1 MIGQAVGAVT
11 DATHGMTLSAVA
23 LPYYRLIMPYG
34 LEKFARFATNVWGI
48 DTVGKTNEELA
59 AAGLNA
65 MENWMREIGC
75 ETVGHVCLWCSNTFN
90 EIMPYYNKMYETELL
105 NVEHLLG
112 IKRHKV
118 VDMLRDFDESSS
130 GNGSAD
136 TSTSSTGKSTNKF
149 SDTPQD
155 ELFVSKVDA
164 GDYLT
169 NLTIEDTKDDTTVG
183 TKSKSDGTIKR
194 DETNKDTTDEFVTD
208 PRYYQAFLDLS
219 EKILNLDMQ
228 VIENVQVQG
237 LFMQVWS

>member
-1 MIGQAVGAVT
+1 MAQDTIQLRTFVT
-11 DATHGMTLSAVA
+11 QWVKDAG
-23 LPYYRLIMPYG
+23 YYNPTMPEWKQDFSPAYARLG
-34 LEKFARFATNVWGI
+34 LDEYPIYDESKRRQLNDKFIRHY
-48 DTVGKTNEELA
+48 
-59 AAGLNA
+59 
-65 MENWMREIGC
+65 WMREIGC
-75 ETVGHVCLWCSNTFN
+75 ETVGHFCLWCSNTFN

-136 TSTSSTGKSTNKF
+136 TSTSSTGKSIDKF

-155 ELFVSKVDA
+155 ELFVPKVDA

-169 NLTIEDTKDDTTVG
+169 NLTIGDTADDTTVG

-228 VIENVQVQG
+228 VIDNVQVQG

>member
-1 MIGQAVGAVT
+1 MAQDTIQLRTFVT
-11 DATHGMTLSAVA
+11 QWVKDAG
-23 LPYYRLIMPYG
+23 YYNPAMPEWKQDFSPAYARLG
-34 LEKFARFATNVWGI
+34 LDEYPIYDESKRRQLNDKFIRHY
-48 DTVGKTNEELA
+48 
-59 AAGLNA
+59 
-65 MENWMREIGC
+65 WMREIGC
-75 ETVGHVCLWCSNTFN
+75 ETVGHFCLWCSNTFN

-169 NLTIEDTKDDTTVG
+169 NLTIEDTADDTTVG
-183 TKSKSDGTIKR
+183 TKSKSDGIIKR

-219 EKILNLDMQ
+219 EKVLNLDMQ

>member
-1 MIGQAVGAVT
+1 MAQ
-11 DATHGMTLSAVA
+11 
-23 LPYYRLIMPYG
+23 
-34 LEKFARFATNVWGI
+34 
-48 DTVGKTNEELA
+48 DTVQMRKFVTQWVKD
-59 AAGLNA
+59 AGAYDNSKPEWKQDFSPAYARLGLDEYPIYDESKRKQLNDKFIRHY
-65 MENWMREIGC
+65 WMREIGC
-75 ETVGHVCLWCSNTFN
+75 ETVGHFCLWCSNTFN
-90 EIMPYYNKMYETELL
+90 EIMPYYNKLYEAELL

-118 VDMLRDFDESSS
+118 VNMLRDFDESSS
-130 GNGSAD
+130 GNGSSD
-136 TSTSSTGKSTNKF
+136 TSTSSTGKSTSKF

-169 NLTIEDTKDDTTVG
+169 NLTIDDTQDNTTVG
-183 TKSKSDGTIKR
+183 TKSKSDGTISR
-194 DETNKDTTDEFVTD
+194 DESNSDTTDEFVTD
-208 PRYYQAFLDLS
+208 PRYYQAFMDLS

>member
-1 MIGQAVGAVT
+1 MAQDTIQLRTFVT
-11 DATHGMTLSAVA
+11 QWVKDAGSYNPTLPEWKQDFSPAYA
-23 LPYYRLIMPYG
+23 RLG
-34 LEKFARFATNVWGI
+34 LDEYPIYDESKRRQLNDKFIRHY
-48 DTVGKTNEELA
+48 
-59 AAGLNA
+59 
-65 MENWMREIGC
+65 WMREIGC
-75 ETVGHVCLWCSNTFN
+75 ETVGHFCLWCSNTFN

-136 TSTSSTGKSTNKF
+136 TSTSSTGKSINKF

-169 NLTIEDTKDDTTVG
+169 NLTIEDTADDTTVG

-228 VIENVQVQG
+228 VINNVQVQG

>member
-1 MIGQAVGAVT
+1 MAQDTIQLRTFVT
-11 DATHGMTLSAVA
+11 QWVKDGG
-23 LPYYRLIMPYG
+23 YYNPAMPEWKQDFSPAYARLG
-34 LEKFARFATNVWGI
+34 LDEYPIYDESKRRQLNNKFIRHY
-48 DTVGKTNEELA
+48 
-59 AAGLNA
+59 
-65 MENWMREIGC
+65 WMREIGC
-75 ETVGHVCLWCSNTFN
+75 ETVGHFCLWCSNTFN

-105 NVEHLLG
+105 NVERLLG

-169 NLTIEDTKDDTTVG
+169 NLTIEDTADDTTVG

-228 VIENVQVQG
+228 VINNVQVQG

>member
-1 MIGQAVGAVT
+1 MAQDTIQLRTFVT
-11 DATHGMTLSAVA
+11 QWVKDAGYYNPS
-23 LPYYRLIMPYG
+23 LPEWKQDFSPAYARLG
-34 LEKFARFATNVWGI
+34 LDEYPIYDESKRRQLNNKFIRHY
-48 DTVGKTNEELA
+48 
-59 AAGLNA
+59 
-65 MENWMREIGC
+65 WMREIGC
-75 ETVGHVCLWCSNTFN
+75 ETVGHFCLWCSNTFN
-90 EIMPYYNKMYETELL
+90 EIMPYYNKIYETELL

-136 TSTSSTGKSTNKF
+136 TSTSSIGKSTNKF

-169 NLTIEDTKDDTTVG
+169 NLTIEDTADDTTVG
-183 TKSKSDGTIKR
+183 TNSKSDGTIKR

-228 VIENVQVQG
+228 VINNVQVQG

>member
-1 MIGQAVGAVT
+1 MAQDTIQLRTFVT
-11 DATHGMTLSAVA
+11 QWVKDARSYNPAMPEWKQDFSPAYA
-23 LPYYRLIMPYG
+23 RLG
-34 LEKFARFATNVWGI
+34 LDEYPIYDESKRRQLNDKFIRHY
-48 DTVGKTNEELA
+48 
-59 AAGLNA
+59 
-65 MENWMREIGC
+65 WMREIGC
-75 ETVGHVCLWCSNTFN
+75 ETVGHFCLWCSNTFN

-169 NLTIEDTKDDTTVG
+169 NLTIEDTADDTTVG

-228 VIENVQVQG
+228 VINNVQVQG

>member
-1 MIGQAVGAVT
+1 MAQETIQLRKFVT
-11 DATHGMTLSAVA
+11 QWVKDAGTYNPTMPEWKQDFSPAYA
-23 LPYYRLIMPYG
+23 RLG
-34 LEKFARFATNVWGI
+34 LDEYPIYDESKRKELNNKFIRHY
-48 DTVGKTNEELA
+48 
-59 AAGLNA
+59 
-65 MENWMREIGC
+65 WMREIGC
-75 ETVGHVCLWCSNTFN
+75 ETVGHFCLWCSNTFN

-169 NLTIEDTKDDTTVG
+169 NLTIEDTADDTTVG

>member
-1 MIGQAVGAVT
+1 MAQDTIQLRTFVT
-11 DATHGMTLSAVA
+11 QWVKDAG
-23 LPYYRLIMPYG
+23 YYNPSMPEWKQDFSPAYARLG
-34 LEKFARFATNVWGI
+34 LDEYPIYDESKRRQLNDKFIRHY
-48 DTVGKTNEELA
+48 
-59 AAGLNA
+59 
-65 MENWMREIGC
+65 WMREIGC
-75 ETVGHVCLWCSNTFN
+75 ETVGHFCLWCSNTFN

-136 TSTSSTGKSTNKF
+136 TSTSSTGKSINKF

-169 NLTIEDTKDDTTVG
+169 NLTIEDTADDTTVG

-208 PRYYQAFLDLS
+208 PRYYQSFLDLS

-228 VIENVQVQG
+228 VINNVQVQG

>member
-1 MIGQAVGAVT
+1 MAQ
-11 DATHGMTLSAVA
+11 
-23 LPYYRLIMPYG
+23 
-34 LEKFARFATNVWGI
+34 
-48 DTVGKTNEELA
+48 DTVQMRKFVTQWVKD
-59 AAGLNA
+59 AGAYDNSKPEWKQDFSPAYARLGLDEYPIYDESKRKQLNDKFIRHY
-65 MENWMREIGC
+65 WMRGIGC
-75 ETVGHVCLWCSNTFN
+75 ETVGHFCLWCSNTFN
-90 EIMPYYNKMYETELL
+90 EIMPYYNKLYEAELL

-130 GNGSAD
+130 GNGSSD
-136 TSTSSTGKSTNKF
+136 TSTSSTGKSTGKF

-169 NLTIEDTKDDTTVG
+169 NLTIDDTQDNTTVG
-183 TKSKSDGTIKR
+183 TQSKSDGTISR
-194 DETNKDTTDEFVTD
+194 DESNSDTTDEFVTD

>member
-1 MIGQAVGAVT
+1 MAQDTIQLRTFVT
-11 DATHGMTLSAVA
+11 QWVKDAG
-23 LPYYRLIMPYG
+23 YYNQSMPEWKQDFSPAYARLG
-34 LEKFARFATNVWGI
+34 LDEYPIYDESKRRQLNDKFIRHY
-48 DTVGKTNEELA
+48 
-59 AAGLNA
+59 
-65 MENWMREIGC
+65 WMREIGC
-75 ETVGHVCLWCSNTFN
+75 ETVGHFCLWCSNTFN

-169 NLTIEDTKDDTTVG
+169 NLTIEDTADDTTVG

-219 EKILNLDMQ
+219 EKVLNLDMQ
-228 VIENVQVQG
+228 VINNVQVQG

>member
-1 MIGQAVGAVT
+1 MARDTIQLRTFVT
-11 DATHGMTLSAVA
+11 QWVKDGG
-23 LPYYRLIMPYG
+23 YYNPSMPEWKQDFSPAYARLG
-34 LEKFARFATNVWGI
+34 LDEYPIYDESKRRQLNDKFIRHY
-48 DTVGKTNEELA
+48 
-59 AAGLNA
+59 
-65 MENWMREIGC
+65 WMREIGC
-75 ETVGHVCLWCSNTFN
+75 ETVGHFCLWCSNTFN

-105 NVEHLLG
+105 NVERLLG

-155 ELFVSKVDA
+155 ELFVPKVDA

-169 NLTIEDTKDDTTVG
+169 NLTIEDTADDTTVG

-208 PRYYQAFLDLS
+208 PRYYQSFLDLS

-228 VIENVQVQG
+228 VINNVQVQG

>member
-1 MIGQAVGAVT
+1 MAQ
-11 DATHGMTLSAVA
+11 
-23 LPYYRLIMPYG
+23 
-34 LEKFARFATNVWGI
+34 
-48 DTVGKTNEELA
+48 DTVQMRKFVTQWVKD
-59 AAGLNA
+59 AGAYDSSKPEWKQDFSPAYARLGLGEYPIYDESKRKQLNDKFIRHY
-65 MENWMREIGC
+65 WMREIGC
-75 ETVGHVCLWCSNTFN
+75 ETVGHFCLWCSNTFN
-90 EIMPYYNKMYETELL
+90 EIMPYYNKLYEAELL

-118 VDMLRDFDESSS
+118 VNMLRDFDESSS
-130 GNGSAD
+130 GNGSSD
-136 TSTSSTGKSTNKF
+136 TSTSSTGKSTGKF

-169 NLTIEDTKDDTTVG
+169 NLTIDDTQDNTTVG
-183 TKSKSDGTIKR
+183 TKSKSDGTISR
-194 DETNKDTTDEFVTD
+194 DESNSDTTDEFVTD
-208 PRYYQAFLDLS
+208 PRYYQVFLDLS

>member
-1 MIGQAVGAVT
+1 MPEWKQDFSPAYA
-11 DATHGMTLSAVA
+11 
-23 LPYYRLIMPYG
+23 RLG
-34 LEKFARFATNVWGI
+34 LDEYPIYDESKRRELNDKFIRHY
-48 DTVGKTNEELA
+48 
-59 AAGLNA
+59 
-65 MENWMREIGC
+65 WMREIGC
-75 ETVGHVCLWCSNTFN
+75 ETVGHFCLWCSNTFN

-169 NLTIEDTKDDTTVG
+169 NLTIEDTADDTTVG

-219 EKILNLDMQ
+219 EKVLNLDMQ
-228 VIENVQVQG
+228 VINNVQVQG

>member
-1 MIGQAVGAVT
+1 MAQDTIQLRTFVT
-11 DATHGMTLSAVA
+11 QWVKDAG
-23 LPYYRLIMPYG
+23 YYNQTMPEWKQDFSPAYARLG
-34 LEKFARFATNVWGI
+34 LDEYPIYDESKRRQLNDKFIRHY
-48 DTVGKTNEELA
+48 
-59 AAGLNA
+59 
-65 MENWMREIGC
+65 WMREIGC
-75 ETVGHVCLWCSNTFN
+75 ETVGHFCLWCSNTFN

-169 NLTIEDTKDDTTVG
+169 NLTIEDTADDTTVG

-219 EKILNLDMQ
+219 EKVLNLDMQ
-228 VIENVQVQG
+228 VINNVQVQG

>member
-1 MIGQAVGAVT
+1 MAQ
-11 DATHGMTLSAVA
+11 
-23 LPYYRLIMPYG
+23 
-34 LEKFARFATNVWGI
+34 
-48 DTVGKTNEELA
+48 DTVQMRKFVTQWVKD
-59 AAGLNA
+59 AGAYDNSKPEWKQDFSPAYARLGLDEYPIYDESKRKQLNDKFIRHY
-65 MENWMREIGC
+65 WMREIGC
-75 ETVGHVCLWCSNTFN
+75 ETVGHFCLWCSNTFN
-90 EIMPYYNKMYETELL
+90 EIMPYYNKLYEAELL

-118 VDMLRDFDESSS
+118 VNMLRDFDESSS
-130 GNGSAD
+130 GNGSSD

-169 NLTIEDTKDDTTVG
+169 NLTIDDTQDSTTVG
-183 TKSKSDGTIKR
+183 TKSKSDGTISR
-194 DETNKDTTDEFVTD
+194 DESNSDTTDEFVTD

>member
-1 MIGQAVGAVT
+1 MAQDTIQLRTFVT
-11 DATHGMTLSAVA
+11 QWVKDGG
-23 LPYYRLIMPYG
+23 YYNPTMPEWKQDFSPAYARLG
-34 LEKFARFATNVWGI
+34 LDKYPIYDESKRKQLNDKFIRHY
-48 DTVGKTNEELA
+48 
-59 AAGLNA
+59 
-65 MENWMREIGC
+65 WMREIGC
-75 ETVGHVCLWCSNTFN
+75 ETVGHFCLWCSNTFN
-90 EIMPYYNKMYETELL
+90 EIMPYYNKLYETELL

-136 TSTSSTGKSTNKF
+136 TSTSSTGKSTSKF

-169 NLTIEDTKDDTTVG
+169 NLTIDDTVDDTTVG

-228 VIENVQVQG
+228 VINNVQVQG

>member
-1 MIGQAVGAVT
+1 MAQ
-11 DATHGMTLSAVA
+11 
-23 LPYYRLIMPYG
+23 
-34 LEKFARFATNVWGI
+34 
-48 DTVGKTNEELA
+48 DTVQMRKFVTQWVKD
-59 AAGLNA
+59 AGAYDNSKPEWKQDFSPAYARLGLDEYPIYDESKRKQLNDKFIRHY
-65 MENWMREIGC
+65 WMREIGC
-75 ETVGHVCLWCSNTFN
+75 ETVGHFCLWCSNTFN
-90 EIMPYYNKMYETELL
+90 EIMPYYNKLYEAELL

-118 VDMLRDFDESSS
+118 VNMLRDFDESSS
-130 GNGSAD
+130 GNGSSD

-169 NLTIEDTKDDTTVG
+169 NLTIDDTKDNTTVG
-183 TKSKSDGTIKR
+183 TKSKSDGTISR
-194 DETNKDTTDEFVTD
+194 DESNSDTTDEFVTD

>member
-1 MIGQAVGAVT
+1 MAQ
-11 DATHGMTLSAVA
+11 
-23 LPYYRLIMPYG
+23 
-34 LEKFARFATNVWGI
+34 
-48 DTVGKTNEELA
+48 DTVQMRKFVTQWVKD
-59 AAGLNA
+59 AGTYDNSKPEWKQDFSPAYARMGLDEYPIYDESKRKQLNDKFIRHY
-65 MENWMREIGC
+65 WMREIGC
-75 ETVGHVCLWCSNTFN
+75 ETVGHFCLWCSNTFN
-90 EIMPYYNKMYETELL
+90 EIMPYYNKLYEAELL

-136 TSTSSTGKSTNKF
+136 TSTSSMGKSTNKF

-169 NLTIEDTKDDTTVG
+169 NLSIDDTQDSTTVG
-183 TKSKSDGTIKR
+183 TKSKSDGTISR
-194 DETNKDTTDEFVTD
+194 DESNSDTTDEFVTD

>member
-1 MIGQAVGAVT
+1 MAQDTIQLRTFVT
-11 DATHGMTLSAVA
+11 QWVKDAG
-23 LPYYRLIMPYG
+23 YYNQSMPEWKQDFSPAYERLG
-34 LEKFARFATNVWGI
+34 LDEYPIYDESKRRQLNDKFIRHY
-48 DTVGKTNEELA
+48 
-59 AAGLNA
+59 
-65 MENWMREIGC
+65 WMREIGC
-75 ETVGHVCLWCSNTFN
+75 ETVGHFCLWCSNTFN

-169 NLTIEDTKDDTTVG
+169 NLTIEDTADDTTVG

-219 EKILNLDMQ
+219 EKVLNLDMQ
-228 VIENVQVQG
+228 VINNVQVQG

>member
-1 MIGQAVGAVT
+1 MAKDTIQLRTFITQWVKDGGAYNPAMPEWKQ
-11 DATHGMTLSAVA
+11 DFSPAYA
-23 LPYYRLIMPYG
+23 RLG
-34 LEKFARFATNVWGI
+34 LDEYPIYDESKRRRLNDKFIRHY
-48 DTVGKTNEELA
+48 
-59 AAGLNA
+59 
-65 MENWMREIGC
+65 WMREIGC
-75 ETVGHVCLWCSNTFN
+75 ETVGHFCLWCSNTFN

-169 NLTIEDTKDDTTVG
+169 NLTIEDTADDTTVG

-228 VIENVQVQG
+228 VINNVQVQG

>member
-1 MIGQAVGAVT
+1 MRKFVTQWVKDAGAY
-11 DATHGMTLSAVA
+11 DNSKPEWKQDFSPAYA
-23 LPYYRLIMPYG
+23 RLG
-34 LEKFARFATNVWGI
+34 LDEYPIYDESKRKQLNDKFIRHY
-48 DTVGKTNEELA
+48 
-59 AAGLNA
+59 
-65 MENWMREIGC
+65 WMREIGC
-75 ETVGHVCLWCSNTFN
+75 ETVGHFCLWCSNTFN
-90 EIMPYYNKMYETELL
+90 EIMPYYNKLYEAELL

-118 VDMLRDFDESSS
+118 VNMLRDFDESSS
-130 GNGSAD
+130 GNGSSD

-169 NLTIEDTKDDTTVG
+169 NLTIDDTQDSTTVG
-183 TKSKSDGTIKR
+183 TKSKSDGTISR
-194 DETNKDTTDEFVTD
+194 DESNSDTTDEFVTD

>member
-1 MIGQAVGAVT
+1 MAQ
-11 DATHGMTLSAVA
+11 
-23 LPYYRLIMPYG
+23 
-34 LEKFARFATNVWGI
+34 
-48 DTVGKTNEELA
+48 DTVQMRKFVTQWVKD
-59 AAGLNA
+59 AGAYDNSKPEWKQDFSPAYARMGLDEYPIYDESKRKQLNDKFIRHY
-65 MENWMREIGC
+65 WMREIGC
-75 ETVGHVCLWCSNTFN
+75 ETVGHFCLWCSNTFN
-90 EIMPYYNKMYETELL
+90 EIMPYYNKLYEAELL

-149 SDTPQD
+149 SDTPQN
-155 ELFVSKVDA
+155 ELFVPKVDA
-164 GDYLT
+164 GYYLT
-169 NLTIEDTKDDTTVG
+169 NLTIDDTSDNTKVG
-183 TKSKSDGTIKR
+183 TKSKSDGTISR
-194 DETNKDTTDEFVTD
+194 DESNSDTTDEFVTD

>member
-1 MIGQAVGAVT
+1 MAQDTIQLRTFITQWVK
-11 DATHGMTLSAVA
+11 DARAYNPAMPEWKQDFSPAYA
-23 LPYYRLIMPYG
+23 RLG
-34 LEKFARFATNVWGI
+34 LDEYPIYDETKRKQLNDKFIRHY
-48 DTVGKTNEELA
+48 
-59 AAGLNA
+59 
-65 MENWMREIGC
+65 WMREIGC
-75 ETVGHVCLWCSNTFN
+75 ETVGHFCLWCSNTFN

-136 TSTSSTGKSTNKF
+136 TSTSSTGKSTTKF

-169 NLTIEDTKDDTTVG
+169 NLTIDDTKDDTTVG

>member
-1 MIGQAVGAVT
+1 MAQ
-11 DATHGMTLSAVA
+11 
-23 LPYYRLIMPYG
+23 
-34 LEKFARFATNVWGI
+34 
-48 DTVGKTNEELA
+48 DTVQMRKFVTQWVKD
-59 AAGLNA
+59 AGAYDNSKPEWKQDFSPAYARMGLDEYPIYDESKRKQLNDKFIRHY
-65 MENWMREIGC
+65 WMREIGC
-75 ETVGHVCLWCSNTFN
+75 ETVGHFCLWCSNTFN
-90 EIMPYYNKMYETELL
+90 EIMPYYNKLYEAELL

-118 VDMLRDFDESSS
+118 VDMLRNFDESSS
-130 GNGSAD
+130 GNGSSD

-169 NLTIEDTKDDTTVG
+169 NLTIDDTSDNTKVG
-183 TKSKSDGTIKR
+183 TKSKSDGTISR
-194 DETNKDTTDEFVTD
+194 DESNSDTTDEFVTD

-219 EKILNLDMQ
+219 EKLLNLDMQ
-228 VIENVQVQG
+228 VINNVQVQG

>member
-1 MIGQAVGAVT
+1 MAQDTIQLRTFVT
-11 DATHGMTLSAVA
+11 QWVKDGG
-23 LPYYRLIMPYG
+23 YYNPSMPEWKQDFSPAYARLG
-34 LEKFARFATNVWGI
+34 LDEYPIYDESKRRQLNDKFIRHY
-48 DTVGKTNEELA
+48 
-59 AAGLNA
+59 
-65 MENWMREIGC
+65 WMREIGC
-75 ETVGHVCLWCSNTFN
+75 ETVGHFCLWCSNTFN

-112 IKRHKV
+112 IKRNKV

-169 NLTIEDTKDDTTVG
+169 NLTIEDTADDTTVG

-208 PRYYQAFLDLS
+208 PRYYQSFLDLS

-228 VIENVQVQG
+228 VINNVQVQG

>member
-1 MIGQAVGAVT
+1 MAQDTIQLRTFVT
-11 DATHGMTLSAVA
+11 QWVKDAG
-23 LPYYRLIMPYG
+23 YYNPAMPEWKQDFSPTYARLG
-34 LEKFARFATNVWGI
+34 LDEYPIYDESKRRQLNNKFIRHY
-48 DTVGKTNEELA
+48 
-59 AAGLNA
+59 
-65 MENWMREIGC
+65 WMREIGC
-75 ETVGHVCLWCSNTFN
+75 ETVGHFCLWCSNTFN

-169 NLTIEDTKDDTTVG
+169 NLTIDDTADDTKVG

-228 VIENVQVQG
+228 VINNVQVQG

>member
-1 MIGQAVGAVT
+1 MAQDTIQLRTFVT
-11 DATHGMTLSAVA
+11 QWVKDTGTYNPAMPEWKQDFSPAYA
-23 LPYYRLIMPYG
+23 RLG
-34 LEKFARFATNVWGI
+34 LDEYPIYDESKRKELNNKFIRHY
-48 DTVGKTNEELA
+48 
-59 AAGLNA
+59 
-65 MENWMREIGC
+65 WMREIGC
-75 ETVGHVCLWCSNTFN
+75 ETVGHFCLWCSNTFN

-105 NVEHLLG
+105 NVEHMLG

-169 NLTIEDTKDDTTVG
+169 NLTIDDTADDTTVG

>member
-1 MIGQAVGAVT
+1 MAQ
-11 DATHGMTLSAVA
+11 
-23 LPYYRLIMPYG
+23 
-34 LEKFARFATNVWGI
+34 
-48 DTVGKTNEELA
+48 DTVQMRKFVTHWVKD
-59 AAGLNA
+59 AGAYDNSKPEWKQDFSPAYARMGLDEYPIYDESKRKQLNDKFIRHY
-65 MENWMREIGC
+65 WMREIGC
-75 ETVGHVCLWCSNTFN
+75 ETVGHFCLWCSNTFN
-90 EIMPYYNKMYETELL
+90 EIMPYYNKLYEAELL

-136 TSTSSTGKSTNKF
+136 TSTSSIGKSTNKF

-169 NLTIEDTKDDTTVG
+169 NLTIDDTQDSTTVG
-183 TKSKSDGTIKR
+183 TKSKSDGTISR
-194 DETNKDTTDEFVTD
+194 DESNSDTTDEFVTD

-228 VIENVQVQG
+228 VIDNVQVQG

>member
-1 MIGQAVGAVT
+1 MPEWKQDFSPAYA
-11 DATHGMTLSAVA
+11 
-23 LPYYRLIMPYG
+23 RLG
-34 LEKFARFATNVWGI
+34 LDEYPIYDESKRRQLNDKFIRHY
-48 DTVGKTNEELA
+48 
-59 AAGLNA
+59 
-65 MENWMREIGC
+65 WMREIGC
-75 ETVGHVCLWCSNTFN
+75 ETVGHFCLWCSNTFN
-90 EIMPYYNKMYETELL
+90 EIMPYYNKLYETELL

-136 TSTSSTGKSTNKF
+136 TSTSSTGKSINKF

-169 NLTIEDTKDDTTVG
+169 NLTIEDTADDTTVG

-228 VIENVQVQG
+228 VIDNVQVQG

>member
-1 MIGQAVGAVT
+1 MA
-11 DATHGMTLSAVA
+11 H
-23 LPYYRLIMPYG
+23 
-34 LEKFARFATNVWGI
+34 
-48 DTVGKTNEELA
+48 DTVQMRKFVTQWVKD
-59 AAGLNA
+59 AGAYDNSKPEWKQDFSPAYARLGLDEYPIYDESKRKQLNDKFIRHY
-65 MENWMREIGC
+65 WMREIGC
-75 ETVGHVCLWCSNTFN
+75 ETVGHFCLWCSNTFN
-90 EIMPYYNKMYETELL
+90 EIMPYYNKLYEAELL

-130 GNGSAD
+130 GNGSSD

-169 NLTIEDTKDDTTVG
+169 NLTIDDTQDSTTVG
-183 TKSKSDGTIKR
+183 TKSKSDGSIKR

-228 VIENVQVQG
+228 VIDNVQVRG

>member
-1 MIGQAVGAVT
+1 MAQDTIQLRTFVT
-11 DATHGMTLSAVA
+11 QWVKDAGFYNPTMPEWKQDFSPAYA
-23 LPYYRLIMPYG
+23 RLG
-34 LEKFARFATNVWGI
+34 LDEYPIYDESKRRQLNDKFIRHY
-48 DTVGKTNEELA
+48 
-59 AAGLNA
+59 
-65 MENWMREIGC
+65 WMREIGC
-75 ETVGHVCLWCSNTFN
+75 ETVGHFCLWCSNTFN

-169 NLTIEDTKDDTTVG
+169 NLTIEDTSDDTTVG

-219 EKILNLDMQ
+219 EKVLNLDMQ
-228 VIENVQVQG
+228 VINNVQVQG

>member
-1 MIGQAVGAVT
+1 MAQDTIQLRTFVT
-11 DATHGMTLSAVA
+11 QWVKDGG
-23 LPYYRLIMPYG
+23 YYNQSMPEWKQDFSPAYARLG
-34 LEKFARFATNVWGI
+34 LDEYPIYDESKRRQLNEKFIRHY
-48 DTVGKTNEELA
+48 
-59 AAGLNA
+59 
-65 MENWMREIGC
+65 WMREIGC
-75 ETVGHVCLWCSNTFN
+75 ETVGHFCLWCSNTFN

-169 NLTIEDTKDDTTVG
+169 NLTIEDTADDTTVG

-208 PRYYQAFLDLS
+208 PKYYQTFLDLS

-228 VIENVQVQG
+228 VINNVQVQG

>member
-1 MIGQAVGAVT
+1 MAQ
-11 DATHGMTLSAVA
+11 
-23 LPYYRLIMPYG
+23 
-34 LEKFARFATNVWGI
+34 
-48 DTVGKTNEELA
+48 DTVQMRKFVTQWVKDAGAYDDGKPEWKQDFSPAYARL
-59 AAGLNA
+59 GLDGYPIYDESKRKQLNDKFIRHY
-65 MENWMREIGC
+65 WMREIGC
-75 ETVGHVCLWCSNTFN
+75 ETVGHFCLWCSNTFN
-90 EIMPYYNKMYETELL
+90 EIMPYYNKLYEAELL

-130 GNGSAD
+130 GNGSSD
-136 TSTSSTGKSTNKF
+136 TSTSSTGKSTGKF

-169 NLTIEDTKDDTTVG
+169 NLTIDDTRDDTTVG
-183 TKSKSDGTIKR
+183 TKSKSDGTISR
-194 DETNKDTTDEFVTD
+194 DESNSDTTDEFVTD

>member
-1 MIGQAVGAVT
+1 MAQDTIQLRSFVT
-11 DATHGMTLSAVA
+11 QWVKDAGFYNRTMPEWKQDFSPAYA
-23 LPYYRLIMPYG
+23 RLG
-34 LEKFARFATNVWGI
+34 LDEYPIYDESKRRQLNDKFIRHY
-48 DTVGKTNEELA
+48 
-59 AAGLNA
+59 
-65 MENWMREIGC
+65 WMREIGC
-75 ETVGHVCLWCSNTFN
+75 ETVGHFCLWCSNTFN

-105 NVEHLLG
+105 NVERLLG

-130 GNGSAD
+130 GNGSSD
-136 TSTSSTGKSTNKF
+136 TSTSSTGKSINKF

-155 ELFVSKVDA
+155 ELFVPKVDA

-169 NLTIEDTKDDTTVG
+169 NLTIEDTADDTTVG

-219 EKILNLDMQ
+219 EKVLNLDMQ
-228 VIENVQVQG
+228 VINNVQVQG

>member
-1 MIGQAVGAVT
+1 MAQDTIQLRTFVT
-11 DATHGMTLSAVA
+11 QWVKDSG
-23 LPYYRLIMPYG
+23 YYNPAMPEWKQDFSPAYSRLG
-34 LEKFARFATNVWGI
+34 LDEYPIYDESKRRQLNDKFIRHY
-48 DTVGKTNEELA
+48 
-59 AAGLNA
+59 
-65 MENWMREIGC
+65 WMREIGC
-75 ETVGHVCLWCSNTFN
+75 ETVGHFCLWCSNTFN

-136 TSTSSTGKSTNKF
+136 TSTSSIGKSTNKF

-169 NLTIEDTKDDTTVG
+169 NLTIEDTADDTTVG

-219 EKILNLDMQ
+219 EKVLNLDMQ

>member
-1 MIGQAVGAVT
+1 MA
-11 DATHGMTLSAVA
+11 
-23 LPYYRLIMPYG
+23 
-34 LEKFARFATNVWGI
+34 K
-48 DTVGKTNEELA
+48 DTVQMRKFVTQWVKD
-59 AAGLNA
+59 AGAYDNTKPEWKQDFSPAYARIGLDEYPIYDESKRKQLNDKFIRHY
-65 MENWMREIGC
+65 WMREIGC
-75 ETVGHVCLWCSNTFN
+75 ETVGHFCLWCSNTFN
-90 EIMPYYNKMYETELL
+90 EIMPYYNKLYEAELL

-130 GNGSAD
+130 GNGSSD

-169 NLTIEDTKDDTTVG
+169 NLTIDDTQDSTTVG
-183 TKSKSDGTIKR
+183 TKSKSDGTISR
-194 DETNKDTTDEFVTD
+194 DESNSDTTDEFVTD

>member
-1 MIGQAVGAVT
+1 MAQDTIQLRTFVT
-11 DATHGMTLSAVA
+11 QWVKDAR
-23 LPYYRLIMPYG
+23 YYNPAMPEWKQDFSPAYARL
-34 LEKFARFATNVWGI
+34 
-48 DTVGKTNEELA
+48 
-59 AAGLNA
+59 GLN
-65 MENWMREIGC
+65 EYPIYDESKRRQLNDKFIRHYWMREIGC
-75 ETVGHVCLWCSNTFN
+75 ETVGHFCLWCSNTFN

-169 NLTIEDTKDDTTVG
+169 NLTIEDTADDTTVG

-228 VIENVQVQG
+228 VIDNVQVQG

>member
-1 MIGQAVGAVT
+1 MAQDTIQLRTFVT
-11 DATHGMTLSAVA
+11 QWVKDAG
-23 LPYYRLIMPYG
+23 YYNPTMPEWKQDFSPAYARLG
-34 LEKFARFATNVWGI
+34 LDEYPIYDESKRKQLNDKFIRHY
-48 DTVGKTNEELA
+48 
-59 AAGLNA
+59 
-65 MENWMREIGC
+65 WMREIGC
-75 ETVGHVCLWCSNTFN
+75 ETVGHFCLWCSNTFN

-169 NLTIEDTKDDTTVG
+169 NLTIEDTADDTTVG

-208 PRYYQAFLDLS
+208 PKYYQTFLDLS

-228 VIENVQVQG
+228 VINNVQVQG

>member
-1 MIGQAVGAVT
+1 MAQDTIQLRTFVT
-11 DATHGMTLSAVA
+11 QWVKDAGSYNPTMPEWKQDFSPAYA
-23 LPYYRLIMPYG
+23 RLG
-34 LEKFARFATNVWGI
+34 LDEYPIYDESKRRQLNDKFIRHY
-48 DTVGKTNEELA
+48 
-59 AAGLNA
+59 
-65 MENWMREIGC
+65 WMREIGC
-75 ETVGHVCLWCSNTFN
+75 ETVGHFCLWCSNTFN

-130 GNGSAD
+130 GNGSSD
-136 TSTSSTGKSTNKF
+136 TSTSSTGKSINKF

-169 NLTIEDTKDDTTVG
+169 NLTIEDTADDTTVG

-219 EKILNLDMQ
+219 EKVLNLDMQ
-228 VIENVQVQG
+228 VINNVQVQG